1 MWTYWCGKMKWWLV
15 PAVVLT
21 VSGCAPGPL
30 PPVFPSLV
38 GFGLGWLAV
47 GLLVWIGF
55 LVWKKHGSA
64 DPLKTDYLAEALNA
78 VNRRLSA
85 LEEKIEELRKGQKE
99 ERK

>member
-1 MWTYWCGKMKWWLV
+1 MWTYWCEKMKWWLV
-15 PAVVLT
+15 PAVILN

-30 PPVFPSLV
+30 PPLFPGLV

-55 LVWKKHGSA
+55 LMWKKYGST
-64 DPLKTDYLAEALNA
+64 DPLKTDYLTEALNA

-85 LEEKIEELRKGQKE
+85 LEEKIEELRRGQKE